1 MPETVTE
8 IAAQRNP
15 NDCRPIALV
24 TQDEG
29 RFGRINYC
37 NTSCWAPKGIRPKT
51 PRQIVRTS
59 TYVYSAV
66 CMEQGK
72 MTSLILPYAN
82 TDMMN
87 IFLQHVA
94 EDFTDYFV
102 IMLVDQAGWHRSSA
116 LVVPE
121 NIRLLPLPPY
131 SPELNPVEHIWDYL
145 RENAMPN
152 LAFSSLRQLEDAL
165 CTHLRI
171 LENDPERV
179 RSMTNFPYLR
189 ITPN

>member
-1 MPETVTE
+1 VAE
-8 IAAQRNP
+8 IVAQRDP
-15 NDCRPIALV
+15 NDRRPVILMP
-24 TQDEG
+24 QDEG

-37 NTSCWAPKGIRPKT
+37 NSSCWAPKGIRPKT

-66 CMEQGK
+66 CSALGK

-82 TDMMN
+82 TEMMN
-87 IFLQHVA
+87 IFLQHVG
-94 EDFTDYFV
+94 EEFKEYFV
-102 IMLVDQAGWHRSSA
+102 IMIIDGAGWHRSAS
-116 LVVPE
+116 LILPE

-152 LAFSSLRQLEDAL
+152 IAFKSLHQLEDAL
-165 CTHLRI
+165 CRQLRD
-171 LENDPERV
+171 LENDPERIQ
-179 RSMTNFPYLR
+179 SMTNFPYLR
-189 ITPN
+189 ITLN